1 MNEENEIKFEDGGEI
16 REFVTPRPTL
26 FVAVFYYPNSD
37 TPWGT
42 TGHDKSQLINGM
54 HNWFGLD
61 RSRPVRIYTITL

>member
-1 MNEENEIKFEDGGEI
+1 MSEENEIKFEDGGEI

-37 TPWGT
+37 TPWGA
-42 TGHDKSQLINGM
+42 TGHDKSQLINNM
-54 HNWFGLD
+54 HNWAGLD